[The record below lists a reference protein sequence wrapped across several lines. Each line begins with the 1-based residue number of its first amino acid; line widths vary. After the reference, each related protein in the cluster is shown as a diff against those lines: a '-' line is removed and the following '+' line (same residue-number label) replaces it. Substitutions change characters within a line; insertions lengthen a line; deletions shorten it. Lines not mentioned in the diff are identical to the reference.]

1 MRYINTAKVLATI
14 IAVTFVITLFSN
26 NVISVNASIGPP
38 IPLPTIPHSSQV
50 PPFLASPP
58 SNSASSSY
66 NPVVIDNMGIP
77 YVDYGTIHGIY
88 IGLQR
93 NPVTVA
99 IKAFDYYNE
108 YRKTGSDIAKK
119 FFINMLIG

>member
-58 SNSASSSY
+58 SNSASSY

-77 YVDYGTIHGIY
+77 YVEFTLASNVI
-88 IGLQR
+88 L
-93 NPVTVA
+93 
-99 IKAFDYYNE
+99 
-108 YRKTGSDIAKK
+108 S
-119 FFINMLIG
+119 L